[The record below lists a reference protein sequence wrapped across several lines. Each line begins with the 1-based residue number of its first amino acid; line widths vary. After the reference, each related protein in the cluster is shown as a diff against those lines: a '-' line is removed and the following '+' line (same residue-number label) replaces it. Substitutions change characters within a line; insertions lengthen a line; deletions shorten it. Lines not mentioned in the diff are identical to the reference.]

1 MTPGAPR
8 PSPRRARRGFVLL
21 ESILALALFSAIA
34 VGFTTAIQQVGTA
47 AARAGEQMRIQRM
60 LETLLTEASKATEF
74 EPGEEGLGPDHKDVY
89 YTRIIEELEL
99 ENMDGQPLNNMY
111 RIAILAE
118 WTDSLG
124 NDSSRVAELV
134 RYEPLYQNTQ

>member
-1 MTPGAPR
+1 MRASR
-8 PSPRRARRGFVLL
+8 QLRSRARRGFVLL
-21 ESILALALFSAIA
+21 ESILALALFASIA
-34 VGFTTAIQQVGTA
+34 VGFTTAIQQVGFA
-47 AARAGEQMRIQRM
+47 ASRAGEQMRIQRM

-89 YTRIIEELEL
+89 YTRVIEELEL
-99 ENMDGQPLNNMY
+99 INMDEQPLNNMY

-118 WTDSLG
+118 WNDSVG
-124 NDSSRVAELV
+124 NASSRVAELI

>member
-1 MTPGAPR
+1 MRA
-8 PSPRRARRGFVLL
+8 PSPGRRPRGGFVLL
-21 ESILALALFSAIA
+21 EAILALALFASIA
-34 VGFTTAIQQVGTA
+34 VGFTTAIQQVGNA

-74 EPGEEGLGPDHKDVY
+74 EPGEEGLGPDQKNVY

-99 ENMDGQPLNNMY
+99 INMDEQPLNNMY

-118 WTDSLG
+118 WEDSVG
-124 NDSSRVAELV
+124 NQSSRVAELI
-134 RYEPLYQNTQ
+134 RYEPLYQNNQ